1 MCVRVDLCAFEDVGL
16 ILPRVPRAAP
26 GSISGVDAN
35 GTHRKAF
42 ECRGENAR
50 ERRADL
56 SGSKRGGNVCAGLRC
71 ARGSGRGRPVQCGAC
86 GAACMWPPCATC
98 TAISVQNPFSGVS
111 PPLSPPPPPR
121 PLKSAFFEAQ
131 RRAAVCHP
139 FIIIIIIIIRKSC
152 VSKRGTVRGVES
164 RLHQNA
170 TSRLPRRCKPL
181 CTKRCT
187 GRARWG

>member
-1 MCVRVDLCAFEDVGL
+1 MSGRKRERTPRRFKRIEARWECVCGAALCAGLGQREAGAARCMRGCMHVAAVCNVHSDLCAEPLFWR
-16 ILPRVPRAAP
+16 LP
-26 GSISGVDAN
+26 
-35 GTHRKAF
+35 
-42 ECRGENAR
+42 
-50 ERRADL
+50 
-56 SGSKRGGNVCAGLRC
+56 
-71 ARGSGRGRPVQCGAC
+71 
-86 GAACMWPPCATC
+86 PPQ
-98 TAISVQNPFSGVS
+98 S
-111 PPLSPPPPPR
+111 PPPPR